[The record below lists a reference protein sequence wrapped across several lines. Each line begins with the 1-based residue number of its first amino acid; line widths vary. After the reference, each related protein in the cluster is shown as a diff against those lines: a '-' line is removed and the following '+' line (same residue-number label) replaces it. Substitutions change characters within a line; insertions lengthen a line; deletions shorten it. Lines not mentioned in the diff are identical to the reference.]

1 MVRLL
6 ARLKDGTQEFVRD
19 EDDLINLIED
29 RLGKD
34 ISDEIKSIIE
44 DSKSGLRELQNELE
58 LEQYDDMI
66 FYVASNG
73 NKFLSRDDATDE
85 NIEWLNSKRNGKSYL
100 ETLFSL

>member
-1 MVRLL
+1 MTNR
-6 ARLKDGTQEFVRD
+6 EY
-19 EDDLINLIED
+19 
-29 RLGKD
+29 
-34 ISDEIKSIIE
+34 IKSLPIEKLAKIIVIE
-44 DSKSGLRELQNELE
+44 
-58 LEQYDDMI
+58 EQYDDMI